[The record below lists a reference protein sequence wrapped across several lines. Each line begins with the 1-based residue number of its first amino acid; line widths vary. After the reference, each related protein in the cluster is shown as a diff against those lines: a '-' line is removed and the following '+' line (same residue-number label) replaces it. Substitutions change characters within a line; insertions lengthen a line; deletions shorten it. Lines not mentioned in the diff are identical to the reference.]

1 VSSQP
6 EARLAAAP
14 PLRRSPQVLADF
26 AAALFAAAGMDGE
39 KAATMARL
47 LVLTDM
53 MGRHTHG
60 LAQCNAY
67 LQEIAQG
74 RMACVGEPEVVR
86 DTGATL
92 VWDGG
97 YRPGLWLVDR
107 AIALAAER
115 VAEAGVV
122 TMAIR
127 RSHHIGCLAAL
138 AKAATDRGLYVMLAS
153 SGPHSRIVAPF
164 GGKAPL
170 FSPNPFAIG
179 FPTAQAP
186 VLVDISASLTTVSMT
201 REKAAA
207 GEQFEH
213 PWLMDSEGR
222 PTRDPTVMESAG
234 ARGSLLL
241 LGGYEA
247 GHKGFG
253 LALMVE
259 ALTQGLGGYGRR
271 DAPDRWGA
279 AVFLQLIDP
288 AAFAGAEAFVAQTE
302 FFAEQCRANPPLD
315 PARPVRLPGEQACR
329 NIAAAER
336 DGLAV
341 PAATAATLAAWAEK
355 LGVDATILC

>member
-1 VSSQP
+1 MNPRP
-6 EARLAAAP
+6 ENAP
-14 PLRRSPQVLADF
+14 PLLRRAPEALQDF
-26 AAALFAAAGMDGE
+26 ATRLFAAAGMAPD
-39 KAATMARL
+39 KSASMTRL

-60 LAQCNAY
+60 LAQCDAY
-67 LQEIAQG
+67 LREIAQG
-74 RMACVGEPEVVR
+74 RMTCDGEPEVVR

-97 YRPGLWLVDR
+97 YRPGLWLVEQAIER
-107 AIALAAER
+107 AAGRVAAE
-115 VAEAGVV
+115 GVV

-138 AKAATDRGLYVMLAS
+138 AKGATDRGLYVMLAS

-207 GEQFEH
+207 GELFEH

-222 PTRDPTVMESAG
+222 PTRDPTVMENPQ

-241 LGGYEA
+241 LGGCEA

-259 ALTQGLGGYGRR
+259 ALTQGLGGFGRR
-271 DAPDRWGA
+271 DAPSRWGA

-288 AAFAGAEAFVAQTE
+288 AAFAGSEAFVAQTE
-302 FFAEQCRANPPLD
+302 FLAEQCRANPPLD
-315 PARPVRLPGEQACR
+315 PAHPVRLPGEQACR
-329 NIAAAER
+329 NIAAARRE
-336 DGLAV
+336 GLAL
-341 PAATAATLAAWAEK
+341 PAGTAAALAAWAER
-355 LGVDATILC
+355 LGVDATILH